1 MNKSDVKTARVND
14 KKVKEPLFHVAKR
27 DEITFRKKFAIY
39 AISIVLSLF
48 LGGLIC
54 TIASGGEGNPFSF
67 FMSLFSG
74 IFGSSRKIW
83 YFCNKPRC

>member
-48 LGGLIC
+48 LG
-54 TIASGGEGNPFSF
+54 
-67 FMSLFSG
+67 
-74 IFGSSRKIW
+74 
-83 YFCNKPRC
+83 